1 MVTIK
6 DIAKACGVGVSTVSR
21 VLNNRPDVSAEVREK
36 VLLEVR
42 RSGYIPNNSA
52 RDLGRNQGNTIGVVV
67 RGTGNLFFADIFN
80 KMTDEADARGF
91 SIIPRFISSD
101 DDEIQAGAYLER
113 EKRLRGIIFLG
124 GRFDYTPE
132 EMSVIDVPY
141 VLCTYSNE
149 FGTLPDE
156 GYSSVS
162 IDDYRTAAEAVE
174 MLIGLGHRKIAVL
187 IPSISDHSIGEL
199 RYQGYRD
206 ALAAHGI
213 EMDPQLVVK
222 TGSFDLG
229 DAYKNVKELAARNRT
244 FTAMFA
250 VSDTMALAA
259 MKAIEDCGRKVPE
272 EVSLLA
278 IDGIQITEYS
288 RPSLTAMVQPADEIG
303 RKSVEL
309 LTDVLKGKPH
319 RHIRLKTGLRTG
331 GSVGKSPET
340 TAII

>member
-36 VLLEVR
+36 VLLEVQ

-67 RGTGNLFFADIFN
+67 RGTGNLFFAEIFN
-80 KMTDEADARGF
+80 KITDEADARGF
-91 SIIPRFISSD
+91 SIIPRFIGSD
-101 DDEIQAGAYLER
+101 DDEVQAGAYLER

-132 EMSVIDVPY
+132 EMSVINVPY

-156 GYSSVS
+156 GFSSVS
-162 IDDYRTAAEAVE
+162 IDDYHTAGEAVE
-174 MLIGLGHRKIAVL
+174 TLIGLGHRKIAVL
-187 IPSISDHSIGEL
+187 IPSTRDHSIGEL
-199 RYQGYRD
+199 RYKGYRD

-213 EMDPQLVVK
+213 DEDPELITE
-222 TGSFDLG
+222 TGSFDLET
-229 DAYKNVKELAARNRT
+229 AYKSVRELADRNRT

-250 VSDTMALAA
+250 VSDTMGLVA
-259 MKAIEDCGRKVPE
+259 MKALEDSGRRVPGD
-272 EVSLLA
+272 VSLLA
-278 IDGIQITEYS
+278 IDGIQISEYS
-288 RPSLTAMVQPADEIG
+288 NPSLTAMVQPAEEIG
-303 RKSVEL
+303 RESVEL
-309 LTDVLKGKPH
+309 LADVLEGKPH
-319 RHIRLKTGLRTG
+319 RHIRLRTGLRTG
-331 GSVGKSPET
+331 GSIAESPET